1 MFKNIVKRKMF
12 LYVIAIMAFFIVG
25 YICRNNIFIFLLGII
40 KKILYFFS
48 NSIPNSAFLSDI
60 ATFEGILIGVAI
72 PISLQVV
79 SWTVDRYKDQEI
91 AQFFIK
97 EPLYKIQY
105 LLLLPNI
112 AIVIFLRFLNISNL
126 IFLWFIFLWL
136 ILNMVIFYKFV
147 RLVEQYITNTDK
159 LLLRKLKRHVEIILK
174 K

>member
-1 MFKNIVKRKMF
+1 MLKNFNKRKIV
-12 LYVIAIMAFFIVG
+12 LYIIFVVVLSIVV
-25 YICRNNIFIFLLGII
+25 YNFRNIIFVFLLSNVN
-40 KKILYFFS
+40 KVLAFFS
-48 NSIPNSAFLSDI
+48 NLAPDSTFLSDI
-60 ATFEGILIGVAI
+60 AAFEGILIGVAI

-79 SWTVDRYKDQEI
+79 SRTVDRYKDQEI

-136 ILNMVIFYKFV
+136 ILNMIIFYKFV